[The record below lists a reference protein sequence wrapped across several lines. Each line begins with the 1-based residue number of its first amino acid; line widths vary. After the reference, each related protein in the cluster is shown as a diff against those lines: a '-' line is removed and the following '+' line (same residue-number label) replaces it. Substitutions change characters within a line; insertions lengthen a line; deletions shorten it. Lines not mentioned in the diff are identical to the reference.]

1 MAVRAS
7 ADQAPVAALGGAASA
22 ITSARRAALAD
33 RYAAGSLDVEWR
45 SLAELE
51 AISGEWR
58 ELAARA
64 LEPNVF
70 YEPAFALAAAPVFG
84 RGVGALLV
92 WSGADPRRLLGFFP
106 ARIET
111 RRYGIKLPVL
121 VGWSYPYAPFGVPL
135 IEREAAEPVIA
146 ACFAHI
152 AATETLP
159 GLLLL
164 PLLSETGPFA
174 TALDAIMRRAQ
185 MPAADFNRHRRALL
199 APSGDRSHY
208 LEQALSGRKHK
219 ELRRIGRRLADV
231 GALLFSVATE
241 PASVTAAIDDF
252 LAVEASGWKGR
263 AGTAA
268 TGDDALRRF
277 FRAAIGGLAAEGKV
291 AVNRIMVDGRAIAA
305 AVRLR
310 SGRAAWF
317 WKIAYDESF
326 ARFSP
331 GVLLTLALTE
341 ELLEDAASRARQ
353 LLRNGRSSHDRSRL
367 ARAPPSLRPPDRGA
381 AAGAVRARPLSG
393 GGPLAGHRAGQE
405 PARPAPPLAVIEC
418 PRRSDRA
425 AASPSPCKGED

>member
-7 ADQAPVAALGGAASA
+7 ADQAPVAALGSAASA

-164 PLLSETGPFA
+164 PLLPENGPFA

-252 LAVEASGWKGR
+252 LAV
-263 AGTAA
+263 
-268 TGDDALRRF
+268 
-277 FRAAIGGLAAEGKV
+277 
-291 AVNRIMVDGRAIAA
+291 
-305 AVRLR
+305 
-310 SGRAAWF
+310 
-317 WKIAYDESF
+317 
-326 ARFSP
+326 
-331 GVLLTLALTE
+331 
-341 ELLEDAASRARQ
+341 
-353 LLRNGRSSHDRSRL
+353 
-367 ARAPPSLRPPDRGA
+367 
-381 AAGAVRARPLSG
+381 
-393 GGPLAGHRAGQE
+393 
-405 PARPAPPLAVIEC
+405 
-418 PRRSDRA
+418 
-425 AASPSPCKGED
+425 